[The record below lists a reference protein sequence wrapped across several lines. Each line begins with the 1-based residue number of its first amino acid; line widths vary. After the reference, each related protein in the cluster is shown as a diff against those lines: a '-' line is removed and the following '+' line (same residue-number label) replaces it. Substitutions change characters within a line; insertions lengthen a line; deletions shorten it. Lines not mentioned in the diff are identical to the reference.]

1 MIDSRLRS
9 SVKNVDIARRDKG
22 SILICRFLKT
32 VEKFLRLKKEIS
44 GDLSQVSIK
53 KQSIYKFVNSP

>member
-1 MIDSRLRS
+1 M
-9 SVKNVDIARRDKG
+9 DITRRDKG